1 MKRLTAAIIGC
12 IATALVTGCAGT
24 STPQGIVDA
33 GNPDIDSI
41 ETPGTTTT
49 SYVHEG
55 TGIAFEIAAD
65 AIITPEDETS
75 FFISPAD
82 ADATWNVKATIVEA
96 VTMRLF
102 TWEPDDEGVE
112 MRVINFAGQRY
123 ELLDEEEDEADF
135 TAALKIMETDEEVT
149 TVLHYSET
157 HIVRLEGFFPAGAID
172 AIAVSYVEK
181 DEEEPVEMRV
191 MRPQGETPP
200 PPTRPVIMPVG
211 PAIGPGIDT
220 DSLRPIDLNRIAPGN
235 GDAGGN

>member
-12 IATALVTGCAGT
+12 IAIALISGCAGT

-49 SYVHEG
+49 SYVHEA

-75 FFISPAD
+75 FFISPVD
-82 ADATWNVKATIVEA
+82 AEATWNVKATIEERRFVQLQIME
-96 VTMRLF
+96 
-102 TWEPDDEGVE
+102 EEEEGVE
-112 MRVINFAGQRY
+112 MRVMNLDGQRY
-123 ELLDEEEDEADF
+123 EILDQDGDDADF
-135 TAALKIMETDEEVT
+135 TAALKIMETDEEVP

-157 HIVRLEGFFPAGAID
+157 HIVRLEGFFPAGAVD

-200 PPTRPVIMPVG
+200 PPTRPVIIPTG
-211 PAIGPGIDT
+211 PAVGPGIDAGT
-220 DSLRPIDLNRIAPGN
+220 LRPIDLNRIAPGH
-235 GDAGGN
+235 GDASSD